1 MPTVRVYT
9 TFIRKIYKY
18 LVFIHRPN
26 IIRVEK
32 AFTNLFLR
40 GKSSLIKKT
49 CQKLD
54 DGGVYFQG
62 WNTWSVWA
70 TYRLWGA
77 TIEKTTYMMQVMHT
91 SHLDRFDEICLVRI
105 VKLAVHTLRLSRYN
119 NNFVMYSIDSFR
131 KSLRKKKNVFLFHC
145 IVINFPRRWPAEVVA
160 KRKNTYAFVE
170 CSDKIRVLQYYLQVC
185 F

>member
-1 MPTVRVYT
+1 MAAYI
-9 TFIRKIYKY
+9 F
-18 LVFIHRPN
+18 
-26 IIRVEK
+26 K
-32 AFTNLFLR
+32 AEIPEACELHT
-40 GKSSLIKKT
+40 GT
-49 CQKLD
+49 D
-54 DGGVYFQG
+54 
-62 WNTWSVWA
+62 
-70 TYRLWGA
+70 LWGA
-77 TIEKTTYMMQVMHT
+77 TIEKTTYMIQVMHT

-170 CSDKIRVLQYYLQVC
+170 CSDKYYSITYRYVFNQKTKTWILWKWTKFIFNLPC
-185 F
+185 FPCAAIFLFEQINFLIISVTSMNLS